1 MKTIKN
7 RMPLMD
13 TRPCFL
19 LYPEKAAE
27 VCSLSYTLLF
37 ITSLQ

>member
-13 TRPCFL
+13 TRLCFL
-19 LYPEKAAE
+19 LYPEKADE
-27 VCSLSYTLLF
+27 VCSLSYTLLP